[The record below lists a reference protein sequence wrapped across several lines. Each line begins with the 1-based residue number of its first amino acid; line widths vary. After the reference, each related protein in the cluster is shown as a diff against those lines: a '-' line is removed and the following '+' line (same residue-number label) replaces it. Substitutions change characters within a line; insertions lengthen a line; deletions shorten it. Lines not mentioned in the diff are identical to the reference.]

1 MTQRATAHPAIFEY
15 RQEANMKHE
24 SQAAMGPG
32 GNGAPVRNGSTG
44 SGAQE
49 AVAHEYH
56 AFLDDVETLV
66 SSAAS
71 MTAEE
76 LARAKAKIVDYVAS
90 ARASARKTGSVMI
103 DRARTGARVTD
114 HYVREQPWQ
123 AVGITAVAG
132 LLVGFLLG
140 RRGS

>member
-1 MTQRATAHPAIFEY
+1 MKNEPQAGMANAGNGVPGNIGATSGGA
-15 RQEANMKHE
+15 
-24 SQAAMGPG
+24 QAAM
-32 GNGAPVRNGSTG
+32 AR
-44 SGAQE
+44 
-49 AVAHEYH
+49 EYH

-71 MTAEE
+71 MTTEE
-76 LARAKAKIVDYVAS
+76 LARAKAKLVDYVSA
-90 ARASARKTGSVMI
+90 ARASARRAGGVVI
-103 DRARTGARVTD
+103 ERARHGAQVTD

-132 LLVGFLLG
+132 LLIGFLLG